1 MKRLFTLIA
10 LVCLVG
16 VNLLAQETVTIDFR
30 DFSVSY
36 YGDSQLEIDENG
48 YLVSL
53 SEEGKETRYF
63 PEGSISVEDPNAW
76 QIGHDQGHNNA
87 SYLQRKANV
96 GDQSVFIHN
105 LNLGDK
111 VYLYVTNDNCYNVS
125 RITDLAPNRVLT
137 YGNFVTVN
145 VPGTMEISMRADYAG
160 IDYIRIEKAAQS
172 SNNNVAEYTY
182 DPGIESYDLYWVNR
196 YVNNSDIDY
205 TDLYASFP
213 LDYNDLDAIIITNLT
228 DGTPL
233 NKRIAISEAK
243 DGDNTLRPW
252 TFTWRN
258 ELQNQNGNESQGLLN
273 RWSWHNFSICD
284 LKAGD
289 RVVLT
294 LYNRDYNGEGNVGHA
309 KIGSK
314 QNGGN
319 VDGTIEYRGCAGF
332 MDLNDNG
339 VQDEGEPTI
348 SAGMNLE
355 GNETQYHDLITYPIT
370 VTEDGHLDFAFD
382 ENVLLKKVEIYSDHK
397 ASMVHKYNGSL
408 EAGYTSYFNITGQ
421 LETKQH
427 VIPGGLQVHVGN
439 DDEDQHATVV
449 ASAYT
454 PVVSIYDENH
464 YKIARNDNST
474 GLFSGDLTT
483 NLPTNG
489 TYYKF
494 VPEISGSMDIKF
506 YTSSINYLWYGA
518 DGLYRDG
525 SNTSNEYASNAS
537 CPYYLI
543 DVDENGITSIKKQ
556 FFYNGNQ
563 LIDNDNWSNINVVAG
578 HTYYLFGGWQ
588 NGATASNYTDWVPNE
603 NKKSRYFAGVPKLLE
618 VTYRAEKLVYP
629 LAKWVPERTGADD
642 DLATV
647 KGYSNVKVKKM
658 SDNIQSC
665 EPYLQDGKLK
675 IKNIVLK
682 DNSIGGGVILIEV
695 TDNPNSYNRADPVF
709 ALTVAYDAS
718 YNSASNIP
726 EAQRGHTWDFSTKQ
740 LNGLQWKNTYS
751 TYAVVTPFGTSDDP
765 NSLLNDEMNWTDSH
779 GIQNSDWTFNYRLRT
794 QDNNYDPQFVNNYD
808 MVGDNADMVWDSE
821 GMVILAN
828 FTKNSIYNEFTNS
841 NNNEVQHTEETDPDR
856 YVGIW
861 PNAGDGLESEFL
873 IPWLNKDD
881 RVIIY
886 MGSGTGPESETKEMV
901 FNITNA
907 LDAEHNEISATDNY
921 VAGGSHWD
929 GATGDPYY
937 RGCYHFFA
945 KEDGDMRFKLVGGT
959 MCKIYKIQIYHGDR
973 INTNEIKGAT
983 ATDKFLL
990 WSRDNDPNDNTGKDI
1005 GPTYNWTLN
1014 YFGKD
1019 QKIADGSNGVKNG
1032 IVELQATKIKSGANI
1047 NDNGFTT
1054 SNVTDPTQPL
1064 YNTFTY
1070 QHDYG
1075 QIGTFRMRGKDMEK
1089 NMKYVADYGDH
1100 NVTVAYQETQTYPYT
1115 WDFMDMIGYSVSHFS
1130 NEDAIGIGSSIT
1142 TNKPTWFISDDDWNL
1157 SYEKSSTDLSLW
1169 EKLSGNNPAYDLRL
1183 NSQKE
1188 QGDGDL
1194 KEKDNIFETAK
1205 DIPLGGGNQVWANGA
1220 VVPET
1225 QGLWFY
1231 SYNNNQNNGKWG
1243 INSDGMDFGGTSK
1256 DVLKVVVPNVP
1267 ANAAVYLRMVKNRE
1281 VGPDY
1286 AYEFKGGNTNLE
1298 TYGPIQVDGTN
1309 EYILAI
1315 MNKGTAKR
1323 HLTLSIA
1330 GYRLKKLAVSTD
1342 PKKIGSTGYATESRA
1357 EGVGIDHNL
1366 TAYLTGKD
1374 IKAYTGAINAD
1385 NTQLVMTQFGA
1396 TETSAKI
1403 LPAATDGDSNGCILH
1418 HSDGAVSILN
1428 GGFHVFVPDMH
1439 DKINSDRM
1447 VNTTTNVMKSF
1458 LPGTTDASTKG
1469 FLGATAGD
1477 NTNLVLTAKKYSYGT
1492 NGSTVQSGTEV
1503 NFVRVDPNGNN
1514 NQGASLSYCSAYLQL
1529 PTSVMVPLTGSS
1541 NGGNAKLSI
1550 VFVDEL
1556 FGEVSQG
1563 IATGIVDLSPATG
1576 NNPAAMEAEWYNLSG
1591 QKLNGQ
1597 PTEKGMYI
1605 VNGKKVLV
1613 K

>member
-10 LVCLVG
+10 LACLVG
-16 VNLLAQETVTIDFR
+16 SVNLLAQNSLGIIDFTGLGEHQNSG
-30 DFSVSY
+30 DFDY
-36 YGDSQLEIDENG
+36 NG
-48 YLVSL
+48 YLREV
-53 SEEGKETRYF
+53 EGRLFYISNGTR
-63 PEGSISVEDPNAW
+63 
-76 QIGHDQGHNNA
+76 QIRIQLDNTDNWGIFLDDQGN
-87 SYLQRKANV
+87 SYLNKKAN
-96 GDQSVFIHN
+96 SWHSLFIDG
-105 LNLGDK
+105 LVTGDK
-111 VYLYVTNDNCYNVS
+111 VKITPKGNICFGNDNSVGTQELGPYSDFNAERTFTITGNGRLEVKSQNQNVG
-125 RITDLAPNRVLT
+125 V
-137 YGNFVTVN
+137 YK
-145 VPGTMEISMRADYAG
+145 
-160 IDYIRIEKAAQS
+160 IEVFGDGGS
-172 SNNNVAEYTY
+172 VYHY
-182 DPGIESYDLYWVNR
+182 DPSIEGYDLYWVGGGATYEKIDAGFTLDTSGQNAILLAQL
-196 YVNNSDIDY
+196 SDH
-205 TDLYASFP
+205 
-213 LDYNDLDAIIITNLT
+213 
-228 DGTPL
+228 TPL
-233 NKRIAISEAK
+233 SRRIAISK
-243 DGDNTLRPW
+243 NSDGTTPW
-252 TFTWRN
+252 SLSNFSQDIT
-258 ELQNQNGNESQGLLN
+258 QASQGLYN
-273 RWSWHNFSICD
+273 SDVNTWHNLSICN
-284 LKAGD
+284 LKVGARVRITFHNEDFNPEGNEGHAKFGSISTNSYNGCAAFQDTNNNGAQDAGEPSVTAGLNLAGKD
-289 RVVLT
+289 NS
-294 LYNRDYNGEGNVGHA
+294 NRDYVTYFY
-309 KIGSK
+309 
-314 QNGGN
+314 
-319 VDGTIEYRGCAGF
+319 TI
-332 MDLNDNG
+332 
-339 VQDEGEPTI
+339 
-348 SAGMNLE
+348 
-355 GNETQYHDLITYPIT
+355 TQ
-370 VTEDGHLDFAFD
+370 DGHLDIAFD
-382 ENVLLKKVEIYSDHK
+382 GKVRLCQVEIYNDHL
-397 ASMVHKYNGSL
+397 ATMVDRDNGSHQT
-408 EAGYTSYFNITGQ
+408 GFTSYFNNTGQ
-421 LETKQH
+421 LQAKTH
-427 VIPGGLQVHVGN
+427 VVPGGLKVQVGS
-439 DDEDQHATVV
+439 EDVKQHAGVV
-449 ASAYT
+449 ASPYNPMAF
-454 PVVSIYDENH
+454 VYDETH
-464 YKIARNDNST
+464 RKFPRNSDKDFN
-474 GLFSGDLTT
+474 T
-483 NLPTNG
+483 NESLLSSLPTEG
-489 TYYKF
+489 TFHKF
-494 VPEISGSMDIKF
+494 TPEVDGKMIVNF
-506 YTSSINYLWYGA
+506 FTTSINYLWT
-518 DGLYRDG
+518 DQDG
-525 SNTSNEYASNAS
+525 SYSDMDNTSNENSVDVN

-543 DVDENGITSIKKQ
+543 KVDQ
-556 FFYNGNQ
+556 NGNKQ
-563 LIDNDNWSNINVVAG
+563 TIKQINSFNEKITWEEDVQAG
-578 HTYYLFGGWQ
+578 YTYYLFGGWSA
-588 NGATASNYTDWVPNE
+588 GADANNYSEQKSQWMKK
-603 NKKSRYFAGVPKLLE
+603 NKYGCGIANLLD
-618 VTYRAEKLVYP
+618 VTFIVDKAVRP
-629 LAKWVPERTGADD
+629 LAKWIENASTEDNN
-642 DLATV
+642 LAYV
-647 KGYSNVKVKKM
+647 KGYKYVKVKKM
-658 SDNIQSC
+658 SGGITSC
-665 EPYLQDGKLK
+665 EPYLDGTTLK
-675 IKNIVLK
+675 IRNIQYATGDVDK
-682 DNSIGGGVILIEV
+682 AGVVLIEITDD
-695 TDNPNSYNRADPVF
+695 TDNYDRTDPVF

-718 YNSASNIP
+718 YHSTPTTP
-726 EAQRGHTWDFSTKQ
+726 EEQRGHTWDFSSTPLQ
-740 LNGLQWKNTYS
+740 GLEWTNYS
-751 TYAVVTPFGTSDDP
+751 GYADNLEFGTYYENYFGGNTNLNSD
-765 NSLLNDEMNWTDSH
+765 NTLLSRERNWTDVH
-779 GIQNSDWTFNYRLRT
+779 GTQHSDWTLGYR
-794 QDNNYDPQFVNNYD
+794 QQNQGNNFDPQLLNHYALE
-808 MVGDNADMVWDSE
+808 GDNADMMWDTE
-821 GMVILAN
+821 GVVMFASADHS
-828 FTKNSIYNEFTNS
+828 SIFNEFQGENVHS
-841 NNNEVQHTEETDPDR
+841 SSTDPDR

-861 PNAGDGLESEFL
+861 YGGEFL
-873 IPWLNKDD
+873 IPWLDKDD
-881 RVIIY
+881 RVIIW
-886 MGSGTGPESETKEMV
+886 MGSGTGTGGEQMK

-907 LDAEHNEISATDNY
+907 RDAEYKEINPNDEY
-921 VAGGSHWD
+921 IAGGSQWN
-929 GATGDPYY
+929 GANSDNYY

-945 KEDGDMRFKLVGGT
+945 KEKGDMRFKLLDDGSYP

-983 ATDKFLL
+983 TNDNHYLL
-990 WSRDNDPNDNTGKDI
+990 WSRDNDPNDGTGKAI
-1005 GPTYNWTLN
+1005 GSTYNWTLN

-1019 QKIADGSNGVKNG
+1019 QKIADGSNGVNNG
-1032 IVELQATKIKSGANI
+1032 IVELQSIKIKSGVNI

-1054 SNVTDPTQPL
+1054 STVTDPTQPL

-1100 NVTVAYQETQTYPYT
+1100 NVTVAYQQTMRYPYT
-1115 WDFMDMIGYSVSHFS
+1115 WDFMDMIGYNSSNFS
-1130 NEDAIGIGSSIT
+1130 FEDEIGIGSSFT
-1142 TNKPTWFISDDDWNL
+1142 SKRPDWFESDDIWNA
-1157 SYEKSSTDLSLW
+1157 SYEKSSYDLSLW

-1188 QGDGDL
+1188 QGDGNL
-1194 KEKDNIFETAK
+1194 KEKDNIFETAIV
-1205 DIPLGGGNQVWANGA
+1205 DDGNHGNQVWANGA

-1256 DVLKVVVPNVP
+1256 DVLKIVVPNVP

-1281 VGPDY
+1281 VGADY
-1286 AYEFKGGNTNLE
+1286 AYEFMGGNTNLE
-1298 TYGPIQVDGTN
+1298 TYGPVKVDGTN

-1357 EGVGIDHNL
+1357 EGIGIDHNL

-1447 VNTTTNVMKSF
+1447 VSTTTNVMKSF

-1492 NGSTVQSGTEV
+1492 DGSTVQSGTEV
-1503 NFVRVDPNGNN
+1503 NFVRVDPKGNN

>member
-10 LVCLVG
+10 LTCLVG
-16 VNLLAQETVTIDFR
+16 VNLLAQETITIDFGGF
-30 DFSVSY
+30 DVSY
-36 YGDSQLEIDENG
+36 NANGSHLEINENG

-53 SEEGKETRYF
+53 SQTGKTTTVF
-63 PEGSISVEDPNAW
+63 PEGIISVANPDAW
-76 QIGHDQGHNNA
+76 QIGIDQTHGNV
-87 SYLQRKANV
+87 SYLQRKADV

-105 LNLGDK
+105 LGIGDEVTITTSYNGQSTNLQNKSQIAVLGYDQG
-111 VYLYVTNDNCYNVS
+111 VANNNPI
-125 RITDLAPNRVLT
+125 RIL
-137 YGNFVTVN
+137 
-145 VPGTMEISMRADYAG
+145 VPGTLELSARANWVGIDKIVITKATQSETTPADY
-160 IDYIRIEKAAQS
+160 RF
-172 SNNNVAEYTY
+172 
-182 DPGIESYDLYWVNR
+182 DPAFESYDMYWVNR
-196 YVNNSDIDY
+196 VVTYQQLPAGFN
-205 TDLYASFP
+205 
-213 LDYNDLDAIIITNLT
+213 LDRDDMKAMIMINLN

-233 NKRIAISEAK
+233 NKRIALSHVNGKSVTDIWTFDHGNQTQSEA
-243 DGDNTLRPW
+243 
-252 TFTWRN
+252 
-258 ELQNQNGNESQGLLN
+258 LLN
-273 RWSWHNFSICD
+273 KDNEWHNFSVCN
-284 LKAGD
+284 LRAGD
-289 RVVLT
+289 RVQIT
-294 LYNRDYNGEGNVGHA
+294 FHNQDYDSEHNEGYC

-314 QNGGN
+314 QDANGTN
-319 VDGTIEYRGCAGF
+319 FVYNGCTGF
-332 MDLNDNG
+332 QDTNNNG
-339 VQDEGEPTI
+339 VQDDGEPSI
-348 SAGMNLE
+348 SAGL
-355 GNETQYHDLITYPIT
+355 DLQGKDTRYADFVSYSYVAT
-370 VTEDGHLDFAFD
+370 ADGHMDFALAD
-382 ENVLLKKVEIYSDHK
+382 NVKLNKVEVYSDNQ
-397 ASMVHKYNGSL
+397 ALWVDKYNSSVETSEGHI
-408 EAGYTSYFNITGQ
+408 YTSNTSFFSSTGQ
-421 LETKQH
+421 LTTRTH
-427 VIPGGLQVHVGN
+427 VVPGGLRVIVGG
-439 DDEDQHATVV
+439 DDENLHATVQ
-449 ASAYT
+449 ASPET
-454 PVVSIYDENH
+454 PVATAYDEEH
-464 YKIARNDNST
+464 HKIARNDNST
-474 GLFSGDLTT
+474 GLFSGDLTE
-483 NLPTNG
+483 NLPTLG
-489 TYYKF
+489 TFYRF
-494 VPEISGSMDIKF
+494 IPEISGTMSVRF
-506 YTSSINYLWYGA
+506 YSSSINYIWSGT
-518 DGLYRDG
+518 DGLFKDET
-525 SNTSNEYASNAS
+525 NTANEFANNAN

-543 DVDENGITSIKKQ
+543 DVDASGNKTIMSN
-556 FFYNGNQ
+556 YNGVQ
-563 LIDNDNWSNINVVAG
+563 LAGNAEQEWNNIEVVAG
-578 HTYYLFGGWQ
+578 HTYYFFGAWEST
-588 NGATASNYTDWVPNE
+588 ASASNYGQWAWDKHPIHV
-603 NKKSRYFAGVPKLLE
+603 AGVPKLID
-618 VTYRAEKLVYP
+618 VTFVADKQVWP
-629 LAKWVPERTGADD
+629 LAKWDPNATTSDD
-642 DLATV
+642 NLAYV
-647 KGYSNVKVKKM
+647 KGYNYVKVKKM
-658 SDNIQSC
+658 SGNIVSC
-665 EPYLQDGKLK
+665 EPYLEGTTLK
-675 IKNIVLK
+675 IRDIQYAEGDV
-682 DNSIGGGVILIEV
+682 DHAGVVLIEI
-695 TDNPNSYNRADPVF
+695 TDNLEEYDRNDPVF
-709 ALTVAYDAS
+709 AFTVAYDAS
-718 YNSASNIP
+718 YHSTSNVA
-726 EAQRGHTWDFSTKQ
+726 EEHRGHTWDFSTTP
-740 LNGLQWKNTYS
+740 LNGLKWTNYS
-751 TYAVVTPFGTSDDP
+751 GLADVTAFGTSTD
-765 NSLLNDEMNWTDSH
+765 NGLLKEEMNWTDVH
-779 GIQNSDWTFNYRLRT
+779 GAQHSDWTLGYGSQN
-794 QDNNYDPQFVNNYD
+794 QYDPQYINHYD
-808 MVGDNADMVWDSE
+808 LAGDNADMMWDTE
-821 GMVILAN
+821 GMVMFASAN
-828 FTKNSIYNEFTNS
+828 HSSINNEFGQT
-841 NNNEVQHTEETDPDR
+841 VAHTETTDPDR
-856 YVGIW
+856 YVSLW
-861 PNAGDGLESEFL
+861 PNSGDGVKSEFI
-873 IPWLNKDD
+873 IPWLDKDD
-881 RVIIY
+881 RVIIW
-886 MGSGTGPESETKEMV
+886 MGSSSANGSQMV

-907 LDAEHNEISATDNY
+907 RDAEYKEISATDNY
-921 VAGGSHWD
+921 VAGGSLWKGKE
-929 GATGDPYY
+929 GANSDPYY

-945 KEDGDMRFKLVGGT
+945 KADGDMRFKLVGGS

-983 ATDKFLL
+983 ENDKFLL

-1019 QKIADGSNGVKNG
+1019 QKIADGSNGVNNG

-1100 NVTVAYQETQTYPYT
+1100 NVTVAYQQTMKYPYT

-1142 TNKPTWFISDDDWNL
+1142 TNKPTWFVSDDDWNL

-1231 SYNNNQNNGKWG
+1231 SYNNNQNNGKWS

-1286 AYEFKGGNTNLE
+1286 AYEFMGGNTNLE

-1357 EGVGIDHNL
+1357 EGIGIDHNL

-1374 IKAYTGAINAD
+1374 IKAYTGALSAD

-1403 LPAATDGDSNGCILH
+1403 LPAATNGDNNGCILH

-1447 VNTTTNVMKSF
+1447 VSTTTNVMKSF

-1492 NGSTVQSGTEV
+1492 DGSTVQSGTEV
-1503 NFVRVDPNGNN
+1503 NFVRVDPKGNN

-1563 IATGIVDLSPATG
+1563 IATGIVDLSPATD